1 MIDLNK
7 IRMVDQFKLKDNMVK
22 ELTIVRKLIQ
32 YLEVPNLKIITN
44 NNKLFLQED
53 KIQDKDSVTMVLL
66 VQIMKIQV
74 LWVHEN
80 FQILECK
87 LYQIQILN
95 LMLIETESK
104 SPLMQTLKWI
114 IKIRMLG
121 FNNKHNTINLNL
133 KRNMEIIKIHT
144 FKNFNSFSNS
154 HNPNQ

>member
-1 MIDLNK
+1 
-7 IRMVDQFKLKDNMVK
+7 MVK

-104 SPLMQTLKWI
+104 SPLM
-114 IKIRMLG
+114 
-121 FNNKHNTINLNL
+121 
-133 KRNMEIIKIHT
+133 
-144 FKNFNSFSNS
+144 
-154 HNPNQ
+154 